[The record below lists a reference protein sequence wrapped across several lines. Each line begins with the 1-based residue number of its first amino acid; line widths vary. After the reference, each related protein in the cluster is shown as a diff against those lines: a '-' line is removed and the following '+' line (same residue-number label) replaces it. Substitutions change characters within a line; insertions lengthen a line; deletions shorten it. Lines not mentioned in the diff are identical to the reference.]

1 MILSAFIIS
10 GCSNVVKE
18 NSINDN
24 ESRVVEITAEE
35 AKEEIEKG
43 NVVIL
48 DVRTKEE
55 YESGHIE
62 NSILSPL
69 DEIKVEAENILNDK
83 DKKILVYC
91 RSGNRSATAANLL
104 VEMGYNNIYDFCGI
118 KDWTYEIVK

>member
-62 NSILSPL
+62 NSILIPL